1 VRVCQDA
8 RPIPSGA
15 SFLLRYTS
23 VPRNGFLSDVQTSD
37 RLISAIPRHI
47 AIVMDGNGRWARARH
62 LPRPEGH
69 RRGVGATREI
79 IATCLERGVE
89 VLTLFAFSSEN
100 WRRPAS
106 EVKTLMELFFSA
118 LRRERDKLHEQ
129 GVRMCFI
136 GDRSA
141 FSENLRAEMTR
152 SEEHTRDNRRMTL
165 VIAANYG
172 GRWDIEQAARRYA
185 EACLATGELIAPE
198 PHRTALDPYFA
209 TAGLNEPDLFIRTG
223 GERRLSNFL
232 LWQLAYTELY
242 FTDTLWP
249 DFDGAAL
256 GEAIADFG
264 RRQRRFGL
272 TGEQIEA
279 DDA

>member
-1 VRVCQDA
+1 MTPDH
-8 RPIPSGA
+8 
-15 SFLLRYTS
+15 
-23 VPRNGFLSDVQTSD
+23 QTS
-37 RLISAIPRHI
+37 AVPRHI

-100 WRRPAS
+100 WRRPAN

-129 GVRMCFI
+129 GVRMRFI

-141 FSENLRAEMTR
+141 FSDNLRAEMER
-152 SEEHTRDNRRMTL
+152 SEAHTRGNRRMIL

-172 GRWDIEQAARRYA
+172 GRWDIEQAARGYA
-185 EACLATGELIAPE
+185 EAARTEGGLETVEKGDSVLA
-198 PHRTALDPYFA
+198 PYLA
-209 TAGLNEPDLFIRTG
+209 TAGLVEPDLFIRTG

-249 DFDGAAL
+249 DFGAAAL
-256 GEAIADFG
+256 NEAIADFG
-264 RRQRRFGL
+264 KRQRRFGL

-279 DDA
+279 DNA

>member
-1 VRVCQDA
+1 M
-8 RPIPSGA
+8 
-15 SFLLRYTS
+15 
-23 VPRNGFLSDVQTSD
+23 QTSD
-37 RLISAIPRHI
+37 RQSPAVPRHI

-79 IATCLERGVE
+79 IGTCLERGVE

-106 EVKTLMELFFSA
+106 EVSTLMDLFFSA

-129 GVRMCFI
+129 GVRMRFI

-141 FSENLRAEMTR
+141 FSDNLRAEMER

-172 GRWDIEQAARRYA
+172 GRWDIEQAARSYA
-185 EACLATGELIAPE
+185 EASLAAGGIAPVEAGVSALE
-198 PHRTALDPYFA
+198 PYLA
-209 TAGLNEPDLFIRTG
+209 TAGLVEPDLFIRTG

-249 DFDGAAL
+249 DFDAAAL

-272 TGEQIEA
+272 TGEQVEA